1 MMNEMYETAK
11 FGNDL
16 LHEIH
21 FWTINLKL
29 MEKAVEKEQK
39 RIISLQKRVIDEIDR
54 IQTEREN
61 NESKSK
67 S

>member
-1 MMNEMYETAK
+1 MMSEMYETAK

>member
-1 MMNEMYETAK
+1 MMGEMYETAK

-21 FWTINLKL
+21 FWTINLRL
-29 MEKAVEKEQK
+29 MEIAVEKEEK
-39 RIISLQKRVIDEIDR
+39 SILSLQKRVIDEIDR

>member
-1 MMNEMYETAK
+1 MMGEMDETAK

-39 RIISLQKRVIDEIDR
+39 SILSLQKRVIDEIDR

>member
-1 MMNEMYETAK
+1 MENIHHY
-11 FGNDL
+11 GQNL
-16 LHEIH
+16 LLEIQ
-21 FWTINLKL
+21 FWQINLKL

-39 RIISLQKRVIDEIDR
+39 RILLLQKRVIDEIDR

>member
-1 MMNEMYETAK
+1 MYETAK

-21 FWTINLKL
+21 FWTINLRL

-39 RIISLQKRVIDEIDR
+39 SILSLQKRVIDEIDR

>member
-1 MMNEMYETAK
+1 MMYEIYETAK

-16 LHEIH
+16 LQEIH

-29 MEKAVEKEQK
+29 MEIEVEKEEK
-39 RIISLQKRVIDEIDR
+39 NILLLQKRVINEIDR
-54 IQTEREN
+54 IQIEREN

>member
-1 MMNEMYETAK
+1 MHETAK
-11 FGNDL
+11 FGENL

-29 MEKAVEKEQK
+29 MEKAVEIEEK
-39 RIISLQKRVIDEIDR
+39 RILSLQKRVIDEIDR
-54 IQTEREN
+54 IQIEREN

>member
-1 MMNEMYETAK
+1 MENIHHY
-11 FGNDL
+11 GQDL

-21 FWTINLKL
+21 FWTINLNL
-29 MEKAVEKEQK
+29 LEKAVEIEEK
-39 RIISLQKRVIDEIDR
+39 RILSLQKRVIDEIDR
-54 IQTEREN
+54 IQIEREN

>member
-1 MMNEMYETAK
+1 MTNMENIHHY
-11 FGNDL
+11 GQDL
-16 LHEIH
+16 LLEIQ
-21 FWTINLKL
+21 FWQININILQ
-29 MEKAVEKEQK
+29 KACEKEEK

-67 S
+67 G

>member
-21 FWTINLKL
+21 FWTINLRL
-29 MEKAVEKEQK
+29 MEKAVEIEEK
-39 RIISLQKRVIDEIDR
+39 RILSLQKRVIDEIDR

-67 S
+67 G

>member
-1 MMNEMYETAK
+1 MSEIHETAK

-21 FWTINLKL
+21 FWTINLNL
-29 MEKAVEKEQK
+29 LEIAVEKEEK
-39 RIISLQKRVIDEIDR
+39 SILSLQKRVIDEIDR
-54 IQTEREN
+54 IQIEREN

>member
-1 MMNEMYETAK
+1 MENIHHY
-11 FGNDL
+11 GQNL
-16 LHEIH
+16 LLEIQ
-21 FWTINLKL
+21 FWQINLKL
-29 MEKAVEKEQK
+29 MEKAVEKEEK
-39 RIISLQKRVIDEIDR
+39 GIISLQKRVIDEIDR

>member
-1 MMNEMYETAK
+1 MTEMYETAK

-21 FWTINLKL
+21 FWTINLRL
-29 MEKAVEKEQK
+29 MEIAVEKEEK
-39 RIISLQKRVIDEIDR
+39 NILLLQKRVIDEIDR
-54 IQTEREN
+54 IQIEREN